1 MVLFLAAVELT
12 EDGDYELY
20 FNLYNKYKRDMIVC
34 AYAVLRNEH
43 LAEDA
48 VSDAF
53 LNVLR
58 NFETVKGLSELAR
71 GKYCLNSARNTAKN
85 YLRKLKVQWDNEVP
99 LEERV
104 GCAGTWDSTFA
115 AVSCAINRDAVRAAL
130 NRLEPDMR
138 NLIIIC
144 VVEERS
150 VSEAARLYNCPRT
163 TLEYRLNKAKQC
175 FAKEYL
181 KITGEDNE

>member
-1 MVLFLAAVELT
+1 M
-12 EDGDYELY
+12 
-20 FNLYNKYKRDMIVC
+20 
-34 AYAVLRNEH
+34 
-43 LAEDA
+43 
-48 VSDAF
+48 
-53 LNVLR
+53 
-58 NFETVKGLSELAR
+58 
-71 GKYCLNSARNTAKN
+71 
-85 YLRKLKVQWDNEVP
+85 
-99 LEERV
+99 